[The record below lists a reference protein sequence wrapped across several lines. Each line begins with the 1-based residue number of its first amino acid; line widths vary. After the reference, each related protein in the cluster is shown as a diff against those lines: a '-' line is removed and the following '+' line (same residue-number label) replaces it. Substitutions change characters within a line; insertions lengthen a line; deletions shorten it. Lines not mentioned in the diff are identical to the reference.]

1 MNNNKKNILVVDEN
15 IDITS
20 FIKQGLEYLYP
31 SEYNVICVNCRK
43 KCFEILKKGHIIP
56 DVIFM
61 DISMSCRNVWEALN
75 HLNSNSQ
82 WKNIHIIFM
91 SKAREMVS
99 KNFGNFFGIDLIEK
113 PFEIEN
119 LKIRIERV
127 LAQ

>member
-43 KCFEILKKGHIIP
+43 KCFEVLKKSHIIP
-56 DVIFM
+56 DVILL

-75 HLNSNSQ
+75 QLNSNFQ
-82 WKNIHIIFM
+82 WKNIHIIFL
-91 SKAREMVS
+91 SEARDTVS
-99 KNFGNFFGIDLIEK
+99 KNFGNFFGFDLIEK